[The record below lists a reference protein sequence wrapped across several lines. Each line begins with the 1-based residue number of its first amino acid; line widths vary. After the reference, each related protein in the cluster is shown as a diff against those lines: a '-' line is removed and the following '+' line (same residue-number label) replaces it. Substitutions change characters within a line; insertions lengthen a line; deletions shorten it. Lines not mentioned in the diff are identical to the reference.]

1 MHCHE
6 EEAIES
12 SSRGETVKWRSRVVS
27 AGRISRDAPIAWYP
41 YAVIALRKDEVCRRS
56 RRGALPRFRLSSP
69 CTIARSIYPNVST
82 ASSLRRNRR
91 GRLSASTMGQPTI
104 RSRFCASTSD
114 ALPVRCA
121 SSNRKTRAAHAPA
134 TARSPWRG
142 EATSCS
148 WTPTTSWRRA
158 ASSWHS
164 MRHAAPMRRSWCGT
178 SGFTTT
184 SANASSIRRSAFS
197 ISPRSTSTARRSRG
211 NAAPTT
217 SS

>member
-12 SSRGETVKWRSRVVS
+12 SSRGETAKWRLRVVS
-27 AGRISRDAPIAWYP
+27 AGRISRNAPIAWYP

-56 RRGALPRFRLSSP
+56 RRGALPRFRLSFP
-69 CTIARSIYPNVST
+69 CTIARSIYPNAST

-91 GRLSASTMGQPTI
+91 GRLSASTMGQPMI
-104 RSRFCASTSD
+104 RSRSCASTSD

-121 SSNRKTRAAHAPA
+121 LSSRRMRAARALA
-134 TARSPWRG
+134 TARFPWRG
-142 EATSCS
+142 EAISCS

-158 ASSWHS
+158 ASSWRS
-164 MRHAAPMRRSWCGT
+164 MRPAARMLRSWCGT

-184 SANASSIRRSAFS
+184 SANAGSIRRSAFS
-197 ISPRSTSTARRSRG
+197 ISLRSTSTARRFRG